1 MARFVFVT
9 GGVVSSLGKGVTA
22 AALGALLQA
31 RGYSVRL
38 RKLDP
43 YLNMDPGTMSPNQH
57 GEVFVTDD
65 GTEADL
71 DLGHYERFTD
81 VSATRG
87 DSTTSGRIYW
97 DILSRE
103 RKGEFLGATIQV
115 IPHVTNAIKD
125 FIAAGENEV
134 DFIICEIGGTIG
146 DIEAQ
151 PFVEAARQFVAQR
164 PRGHCA
170 FVHLTLVPYIAAA
183 GEVKTK
189 PTQHSVKELRSMG
202 IQPDVLLCR
211 MEHPLDEG
219 DRAKIAAFCNVRLSA
234 VIPAYD
240 VSSIYEVPLAY
251 HAQGLDQEVLDV
263 FGLSNDSSP
272 DLSRWHGIVEGLRAP
287 ERHARIGI
295 VGKYDLQDAYK
306 SLAQALVHAGIATD
320 AKVQVEWI
328 DSTAV
333 ETDGA
338 DRHLAGVDAIIV
350 PGGFGERG
358 TEGKIAA
365 IAYAR
370 TKKVPFLG
378 ICLGMQMAVVEASR
392 SLLGIADATSSEFSG
407 SGTHV
412 IGRMTEWAKG
422 NALEVRAAD
431 QDMGG
436 SLRLG
441 SYPAELR
448 SGSRIADAYGCTRI
462 DERHRHRYEMN
473 PEYAD
478 RLEHVGLSV
487 TGWSPDG
494 KLPEA
499 VEAADHPWFVGVQYH
514 PELKSRPFSA
524 HPLFVGLLSAALEAQ
539 GW

>member
-97 DILSRE
+97 DILTRE
-103 RKGEFLGATIQV
+103 RRGEFLGATIQV
-115 IPHVTNAIKD
+115 IPHVTNAIKH
-125 FIAAGENEV
+125 FIAAGEDET

-151 PFVEAARQFVAQR
+151 PFVEAARQFVAER

-251 HAQGLDQEVLDV
+251 HAQGLDEEVLDV
-263 FGLSNDSSP
+263 FGLANGAPP
-272 DLSRWHGIVEGLRAP
+272 DLSRWQGIVDGLRAP
-287 ERHARIGI
+287 ERKARIGI

-306 SLAQALVHAGIATD
+306 SLAQAIVHAGIATGAEVTVD
-320 AKVQVEWI
+320 WV
-328 DSTAV
+328 DSTSIEA
-333 ETDGA
+333 DGA

-350 PGGFGERG
+350 PGGFGARG

-392 SLLGIADATSSEFSG
+392 NLLGIADATSSEFSS

-412 IGRMTEWAKG
+412 IGRMTEWSKG
-422 NALEVRAAD
+422 NALEIRAAD
-431 QDMGG
+431 EDLGG

-441 SYPAELR
+441 AYPADLR
-448 SGSRIADAYGCTRI
+448 PGSRIAEAYGASRI

-473 PEYAD
+473 PEYAG
-478 RLEHVGLSV
+478 RLEDAGLMV

-494 KLPEA
+494 RLPEA

-524 HPLFVGLLSAALEAQ
+524 HPLFVGLLAAALESQ